1 MSLSVIMP
9 VLTITTFL
17 LLIICMSI
25 DVPPI
30 LQVITATLVT
40 VVILLSLF
48 FGAVDYFIRPI
59 EVENTLLTC
68 CNCPHCR

>member
-1 MSLSVIMP
+1 MSLSVIIP
-9 VLTITTFL
+9 VLTITAFL

-25 DVPPI
+25 DVSPI
-30 LQVITATLVT
+30 LQVITATFVT

-68 CNCPHCR
+68 NCYPCCR